1 MVSCIV
7 ARVGPHSDIVTL
19 AKHSSVPVINALSD
33 SYHPL
38 QAVTDILTMREAF
51 PTHFANPHGDQGPLK
66 VAWVGDAN
74 NVLYDLMTACA
85 KSGISVSIATPKGYP
100 VDPDMVEVARQCVD
114 EFGNGAKITVGNSPE
129 EAVKDAHIIVT
140 DTWYHTLLSPPSS
153 PHSHL
158 TKCNK

>member
-1 MVSCIV
+1 MASCIV
-7 ARVGPHSDIVTL
+7 ARVGSHSDIETL

-51 PTHFANPHGDQGPLK
+51 PAHFANPHSDQGPLK

-74 NVLYDLMTACA
+74 NVLYDLMIACA

-100 VDPDMVEVARQCVD
+100 VDLDMLEVARQCAD
-114 EFGNGAKITVGNSPE
+114 EFGNGARIVIGNSPE
-129 EAVKDAHIIVT
+129 GAVKDAHIIVT
-140 DTWYHTLLSPPSS
+140 DTWYHTFFFPLPLSIF
-153 PHSHL
+153 HL
-158 TKCNK
+158 PKCNK